1 MRPRARVLLAVAA
14 ALLSAAAPSVGSLAR
29 SAVSAEGVS
38 SLSYAPKPFYDDLSR
53 MRVRFMTN
61 GHARPGL
68 EYRVVLL
75 ISGPDTS
82 SLNCQSLAFS
92 TLSDSVVG
100 PVQRILGAPGKTYT
114 VSLRAA
120 GPLRKYFCHGRAEL
134 SVENRLNTAPLGER
148 RPYVAHGEV
157 QGPPRSVADR

>member
-1 MRPRARVLLAVAA
+1 M
-14 ALLSAAAPSVGSLAR
+14 ALVDETSRSRTLGSRCGAPLSSGSVR
-29 SAVSAEGVS
+29 
-38 SLSYAPKPFYDDLSR
+38 
-53 MRVRFMTN
+53 RFT

-82 SLNCQSLAFS
+82 SLNCESLAFS

-100 PVQRILGAPGKTYT
+100 PVQPILGAPGKTYT